1 MARGARRRVRSV
13 NAARGSRAGSLVLL
27 CCVACFGCARGFV
40 ADARV
45 SQLRRELERVR
56 EKGGRQCAP
65 REMALADAHLAFARA
80 ELRQGDAD
88 RAVDHLVIA
97 RPNLALADALSAAKT
112 CRHLE
117 GGVGEGRDG
126 DRDGLPVPADRCPR
140 EPEDWD
146 GYQDADGCPD
156 DQDSDGDGVSDS
168 RDMCPVEAEDG
179 DAYLE
184 HDGCPEPD
192 NDLDGLAD
200 AEDRCPLDAEDP
212 DGFRDEDGCP
222 DTDNDEDGVADA
234 VDQCPFRAGVE
245 VSLGCAQVYKYV
257 RMRDT
262 VVSLKKPIR
271 FFDKSAKL
279 RPGSRDVLDSVA
291 AVLRD
296 YPKITLDIQV
306 HTDSRGEDAANQ
318 TLSEQRAQAVRSELV
333 RRGVEPSR
341 LTTTGY
347 GETRPIESNRTSRGR
362 AANRRVELVRTDTK
376 AGSASP

>member
-1 MARGARRRVRSV
+1 MSAARRAR
-13 NAARGSRAGSLVLL
+13 AAMLVLL
-27 CCVACFGCARGFV
+27 CGTAILGCARGFV
-40 ADARV
+40 AEARV

-65 REMALADAHLAFARA
+65 REMALADAHLAFASA

-88 RAVDHLVIA
+88 RAVDHLILA
-97 RPNLALADALSAAKT
+97 RPNLALADTLSAAET
-112 CRHLE
+112 CRHLK
-117 GGVGEGRDG
+117 GGIGEGQDG
-126 DRDGLPVPADRCPR
+126 DRDGIPAPADQCPR

-146 GYQDADGCPD
+146 GYQDSDGCPD
-156 DQDSDGDGVSDS
+156 DQDSDGDGVADS

-192 NDLDGLAD
+192 NDLDGVAD
-200 AEDRCPLDAEDP
+200 AADRCPLDAEDP

-234 VDQCPFRAGVE
+234 VDQCPFKAGVE
-245 VSLGCAQVYKYV
+245 VSLGCAQVHKYV
-257 RMRDT
+257 RIHDT
-262 VVSLKKPIR
+262 GVSLKKPIR
-271 FFDKSAKL
+271 FYDKSAKL
-279 RPGSRDVLDSVA
+279 RPVSRDVLDSVA

-306 HTDSRGEDAANQ
+306 HTDSRGEEAANQ
-318 TLSEQRAQAVRSELV
+318 TLSEQRAEAVRGELA
-333 RRGVEPSR
+333 RRGVDPSR

-362 AANRRVELVRTDTK
+362 AVNRRVELVRTDT
-376 AGSASP
+376 AGAASP